1 MFDKVDVKVGDVT
14 IVAGG
19 ALGSGRWDECCPH
32 CGKKL
37 DVYSAWQAREYPDD
51 EFEFECCHCEKLVQ
65 VYVHAV
71 PEFELHKKE
80 VKPTLTEFVD

>member
-1 MFDKVDVKVGDVT
+1 MFDKVDVKVDDIT

-19 ALGSGRWDECCPH
+19 ALGDGRWDECCPH
-32 CGKKL
+32 CEKKL

-51 EFEFECCHCEKLVQ
+51 EFEMECEHCDGVIT

-71 PEFELHKKE
+71 PEFEMFKKKE
-80 VKPTLTEFVD
+80 KTKP